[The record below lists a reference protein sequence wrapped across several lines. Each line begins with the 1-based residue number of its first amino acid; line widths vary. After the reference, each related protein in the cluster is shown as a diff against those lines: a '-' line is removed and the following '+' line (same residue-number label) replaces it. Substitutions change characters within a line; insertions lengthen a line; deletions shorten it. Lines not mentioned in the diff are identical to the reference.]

1 VRLPKLS
8 SLKTPLGI
16 LTLAFVFFFS
26 LFSFFQILFFKYYLE
41 TSLESK
47 VENTLNQVEGK
58 LSDYLKFLEEFY
70 KIPFIPELAELP
82 ESKGWLLELVDSL
95 EDLFRREKFL
105 NLAIFYQKKPFL
117 SWNYKNEKIPF
128 EKCESKV
135 KMLQEE
141 NLLKAFKKVTLLE
154 NREFCLFLTLD
165 ISYYQSLFKRYIL
178 LTGLIYFL
186 TLGMVLFL
194 LFRFLEAEE
203 KKREAERRL
212 QAERELALLGRMA
225 ATLAHELRNS
235 LNNLFLLLQ
244 SSSQQETS
252 LQKKIL
258 DEVKGFLNWT
268 QEILLFHREL
278 TLNPTY
284 FDPEDLLFEIKLTI
298 AHSGKEIAFSVD
310 KKVEKLWGDP
320 FWIKKALE
328 NLVKNS
334 LQAIG
339 ERGQLKISLEKKED
353 FYIIEVFDDGEPI
366 PQELLDKIFEPFF
379 STKKEGFGLGLFLVK
394 KIMEAHRGRVEI
406 ENQPEGGKIFRLIWR
421 EGN

>member
-1 VRLPKLS
+1 
-8 SLKTPLGI
+8 
-16 LTLAFVFFFS
+16 
-26 LFSFFQILFFKYYLE
+26 
-41 TSLESK
+41 
-47 VENTLNQVEGK
+47 VEGK

-70 KIPFIPELAELP
+70 EISFIPELAELP

-95 EDLFRREKFL
+95 EDLFKREKFL

-128 EKCESKV
+128 EKCENKL
-135 KMLQEE
+135 KMLREE
-141 NLLKAFKKVTLLE
+141 NLLKAFKKVTLFE
-154 NREFCLFLTLD
+154 NKEFCIFLTLD

-178 LTGLIYFL
+178 LTGLIYLL

-203 KKREAERRL
+203 KKKEAERRL

-244 SSSQQETS
+244 TSPTQQDTP

-258 DEVKGFLNWT
+258 EEVKGLLNWT

-284 FDPEDLLFEIKLTI
+284 FDPEDLLFEIKLI
-298 AHSGKEIAFSVD
+298 LAHYGKEIIFSVE
-310 KKVEKLWGDP
+310 KKVERLWGDP

-334 LQAIG
+334 LQAMK
-339 ERGQLKISLEKKED
+339 ERGHLKISLEKKEA
-353 FYIIEVFDDGEPI
+353 FYIVEVFDDGEPI
-366 PQELLDKIFEPFF
+366 PQELLNKIFEPFF

-406 ENQPEGGKIFRLIWR
+406 ENQPEGGKIFRLIWK
-421 EGN
+421 EGS